1 MDGRR
6 TRLVTPLAL
15 LVIAATSPVD
25 ALAQAKAPAPQ
36 AKPSTEPPLPV
47 DGFEIVATYP
57 HDAHAFT
64 QGLVLH
70 GGRMLESQGHYGKSA
85 VSIVELASGSAV
97 RRVDL
102 EPRYFAEGLTVL
114 RGIVYLVTWKE
125 NTGFFFASDDLRLLG
140 KFQYPGIAWGLTHD
154 GTHLILSDGGD
165 ELRFVDPNTFQLVRK
180 LAVRAQGKPVYMLN
194 ELERVRGEI
203 WANMWHSDRIARI
216 DPKTGAVL
224 GWIDLT
230 GLLPA
235 DQRKDPENVL
245 NGIAWDAERD
255 RIFVTGKRWPKLFE
269 IRVKKKE

>member
-1 MDGRR
+1 MNRRR
-6 TRLVTPLAL
+6 TSSTAMLAL
-15 LVIAATSPVD
+15 LVLTTTSPTA
-25 ALAQAKAPAPQ
+25 ALAQAKTPAPQ
-36 AKPSTEPPLPV
+36 AKPSAEPPLPA

-57 HDAHAFT
+57 HDAKAFT

-85 VSIVELASGSAV
+85 VSIVELASGNAL
-97 RRVDL
+97 RRFDL
-102 EPRYFAEGLTVL
+102 ESRYFAEGVTVL

-140 KFQYPGIAWGLTHD
+140 KFQYPGVAWGLTHD
-154 GTHLILSDGGD
+154 GTHLIVSDGGD
-165 ELRFVDPNTFQLVRK
+165 ELRFLDPNTFQLVRK
-180 LAVRAQGKPVYMLN
+180 VAVRALGKPVYMLN

-216 DPKTGAVL
+216 DPKTGNVL

-235 DQRKDPENVL
+235 AERKDPENVL

-255 RIFVTGKRWPKLFE
+255 RVFVTGKRWPKLFE